1 MIKTI
6 DITITFENRDK
17 GKRFRLKEMPAIQA
31 ERWAR
36 RALYAMLQGGFKP
49 DQIDI
54 DPEAGM
60 AALAYLPIE
69 ALARME
75 PTMGD
80 QLMDEMLHTC
90 VKAIRTDQNH
100 EMDLLQN
107 EIVELATLAYLRA
120 KVVELH
126 SGFFWIDATLD
137 SIRKRLKTPP
147 GDRKDT
153 PTTSTR
159 RRTSPESS
167 PQEK

>member
-1 MIKTI
+1 MTIKTQ

-17 GKRFRLKEMPAIQA
+17 GKRFRLKEMPALQA

-49 DQIDI
+49 DQIEI
-54 DPEAGM
+54 DPSYGM
-60 AALAYLPIE
+60 AALAYLPLE

-80 QLMDEMLHTC
+80 QLMDEMLETC
-90 VKAIRTDQNH
+90 VKAIRTDQNM

-107 EIVELATLAYLRA
+107 EIEEIATLVYLRA

-126 SGFFWIDATLD
+126 SGFFWIDNTLD
-137 SIRKRLKTPP
+137 LIRKRLTTPP
-147 GDRKDT
+147 AEPKAT
-153 PTTSTR
+153 PNTSTPR
-159 RRTSPESS
+159 PTS
-167 PQEK
+167 QG